1 MTYWPTAIV
10 GLSITSTGIIMGQVA
25 IAQMMDAY
33 QARQSERSEA
43 GEMFMTGEVANPGNL
58 RVNAGNWY
66 RETHPKGPLLKK
78 LRCGRVLSVSG
89 VLVIFALL
97 AIYS

>member
-1 MTYWPTAIV
+1 MTYWPSAII

-33 QARQSERSEA
+33 QAGQSERSEA

-78 LRCGRVLSVSG
+78 LRCGQVLSVSG

-97 AIYS
+97 AI